1 METQLVA
8 DISSAARETL
18 KEELAA
24 NTARMI
30 TRAVT
35 KYILSV
41 QARHIAKKISKDD
54 NIGQLTG
61 ILFSVLSN
69 ITEKADT
76 RSWFTLPAEIR
87 MASLFLSP
95 GRHNIKLVMHDNAG
109 KTIDEHLFENVQI
122 NKGERI
128 YLYHRTAK

>member
-1 METQLVA
+1 
-8 DISSAARETL
+8 L

-41 QARHIAKKISKDD
+41 QARHAAKKISGDD
-54 NIGQLTG
+54 TVGQLTG

-69 ITEKADT
+69 LTEKADT

-87 MASLFLSP
+87 MASLFLPP
-95 GRHNIKLVMHDNAG
+95 GEHDIKLVLYDNAG
-109 KTIDEHLFENVQI
+109 RPIDEHLFEKVQI
-122 NKGERI
+122 NKGERT